1 MEINLEENKIIKE
14 KIYIKKKSIVLE
26 LTLLTNNSGHEI
38 QIAS

>member
-14 KIYIKKKSIVLE
+14 KKYKKKNSSVLE

-38 QIAS
+38 EITS